1 MRPRTRLSALL
12 GLSAMLLAG
21 CGIRPTEVP
30 TEFGAAPTRV
40 GCALPRAS
48 GTEAPSAPPAGGEF
62 AVQVY
67 LVCTSQLV
75 TVDRTVTLKRG
86 QSSERAVVAQ
96 QLLAELSRRPSS
108 DEAQA
113 GFSTDVG
120 TRLKVSGPAVGD
132 PSDALR
138 LSTPPDD
145 LSPYALAQIVCTF
158 ANSKMTTEDGDHVVL
173 GGPADD
179 PLRDYECTDAV
190 KARPGTIPAPAR
202 TVG

>member
-1 MRPRTRLSALL
+1 
-12 GLSAMLLAG
+12 MLLAG

-40 GCALPRAS
+40 GCALTS
-48 GTEAPSAPPAGGEF
+48 GGGTEASTGGQF
-62 AVQVY
+62 TVQIY

-75 TVDRTVTLKRG
+75 TVDRTVTLERG
-86 QSSERAVVAQ
+86 QSSERVVVAQ
-96 QLLAELSRRPSS
+96 QLLAQLSRRPSS
-108 DEAQA
+108 EERQA

-120 TRLKVSGPAVGD
+120 TRLKVSGPASGD

-138 LSTPPDD
+138 LSIPPDD

-158 ANSKMTTEDGDHVVL
+158 ANSKMTTQDGDHVVL
-173 GGPADD
+173 GGPVDD